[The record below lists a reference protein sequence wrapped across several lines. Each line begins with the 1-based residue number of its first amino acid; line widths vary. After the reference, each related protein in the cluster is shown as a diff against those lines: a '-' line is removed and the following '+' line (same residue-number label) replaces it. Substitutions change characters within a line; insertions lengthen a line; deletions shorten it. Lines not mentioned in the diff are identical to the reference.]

1 MKTKENTKK
10 AAADLK
16 TRSGVSSEFIH
27 KVSAE
32 LQAIRKSKSAAS

>member
-10 AAADLK
+10 AAAGLK
-16 TRSGVSSEFIH
+16 SRSGVSSEFIQ

-32 LQAIRKSKSAAS
+32 LQAIRKHKPASS